1 MILINS
7 STREALKIFQPFLP
21 IYVPVGI
28 GYLLAITERAGIKT
42 RFIDEQVEE
51 DIFEKISDY
60 IKEMDKPYI
69 FGFSAM
75 TAAYKRAMVVSK
87 RVKELYPDSIVCIG
101 GVHASAIPDE
111 VMSNEHVDIVVRGEG
126 ELILPDLYRCIK
138 EGRSFTDI
146 ENISH
151 RQNGK
156 IVHNNIASVIDDL
169 DSLPPFPYH
178 RFTSKKYDLGFVV
191 SSRGCPY
198 GCIFCSNRVTTGMK
212 YRYRSPVSI
221 VDDLEVLYHRHGKT
235 FILFLDDNFLVNKKR
250 IYTLIDEIRQRG
262 LDNKM
267 TFSFQARGDNADY
280 ALFKDLYSSG
290 FKSVFFGM
298 ETASNR
304 IMKLIKKGETVE
316 QCINAVRMAK
326 ELGFH
331 VSAAFI
337 YGFPTETHSDRINC
351 ARLSKELEID
361 MARFNNATPYP
372 GTELYQ
378 IAKKE
383 GALNIQNDYENF
395 ISVSTFIENPFKK
408 IPFSYVPVGSSE
420 EEIRNDILFSH
431 LLIYL
436 DIRKIRM
443 MFSKR
448 GATKRWFNPGNKLR
462 DKFQKAPALFCFAIF
477 LAIKFSSLLFDILLK
492 RNTSISIAEFIIIL
506 TGRWRRLNS

>member
-146 ENISH
+146 ENISY

-212 YRYRSPVSI
+212 YRYRPPISI

-250 IYTLIDEIRQRG
+250 IYALIDEIRQRG

-408 IPFSYVPVGSSE
+408 IPFSYIPAGSTE
-420 EEIRNDILFSH
+420 NEIRNDILFSY
-431 LLIYL
+431 IIFYM
-436 DIRKIRM
+436 DIKKIKRILTTSGEGAGW
-443 MFSKR
+443 FSAGEKILE
-448 GATKRWFNPGNKLR
+448 TVKKI
-462 DKFQKAPALFCFAIF
+462 PALVF
-477 LAIKFSSLLFDILLK
+477 LGILLSVKFGSLFVNMLLK
-492 RNTSISIAEFIIIL
+492 RNTSISFGKL
-506 TGRWRRLNS
+506 FKSS

>member
-75 TAAYKRAMVVSK
+75 TAAYKRAMVVSR

-138 EGRSFTDI
+138 ESRSFTDI
-146 ENISH
+146 ENISY

-156 IVHNNIASVIDDL
+156 NVHNNIASVIDDL

-178 RFTSKKYDLGFVV
+178 RFTSRKYDLGFVV

-212 YRYRSPVSI
+212 YRYRSPISI

-250 IYTLIDEIRQRG
+250 IYALIDEIRQRG

-408 IPFSYVPVGSSE
+408 IPFSYIPAGSTE
-420 EEIRNDILFSH
+420 NEIRNDILFSY
-431 LLIYL
+431 IIFYM
-436 DIRKIRM
+436 DIKKIKRILTTSGEGAGW
-443 MFSKR
+443 FSAGEKILE
-448 GATKRWFNPGNKLR
+448 TVKKI
-462 DKFQKAPALFCFAIF
+462 PALVF
-477 LAIKFSSLLFDILLK
+477 LGILLSVKFGNLFVNMLLK
-492 RNTSISIAEFIIIL
+492 RNTSISFGKL
-506 TGRWRRLNS
+506 FKSS

>member
-7 STREALKIFQPFLP
+7 STREALKLFQPFLP

-146 ENISH
+146 ENISY

-156 IVHNNIASVIDDL
+156 NVHNNIASVIDDL

-212 YRYRSPVSI
+212 YRYRSPISI

-250 IYTLIDEIRQRG
+250 IYALIDEIRQRR

-408 IPFSYVPVGSSE
+408 IPFSYIPAGSTE
-420 EEIRNDILFSH
+420 NEIRNDILFSY
-431 LLIYL
+431 IIFYM
-436 DIRKIRM
+436 DIKKIKRILTM
-443 MFSKR
+443 SGEGAGWFSAGEKILE
-448 GATKRWFNPGNKLR
+448 TVKKI
-462 DKFQKAPALFCFAIF
+462 PALVF
-477 LAIKFSSLLFDILLK
+477 LGILLSVKFGSLFVNMLLK
-492 RNTSISIAEFIIIL
+492 RNTSTSFGKL
-506 TGRWRRLNS
+506 FKSS

>member
-1 MILINS
+1 
-7 STREALKIFQPFLP
+7 
-21 IYVPVGI
+21 VP
-28 GYLLAITERAGIKT
+28 
-42 RFIDEQVEE
+42 EE
-51 DIFEKISDY
+51 VL
-60 IKEMDKPYI
+60 
-69 FGFSAM
+69 
-75 TAAYKRAMVVSK
+75 TYK
-87 RVKELYPDSIVCIG
+87 
-101 GVHASAIPDE
+101 
-111 VMSNEHVDIVVRGEG
+111 HVDIVLRGEA
-126 ELILPDLYRCIK
+126 EVTLPELYRCLK
-138 EGRSFTDI
+138 GRDEFSHIDGISF
-146 ENISH
+146 
-151 RQNGK
+151 RQDSR
-156 IVHNNIASVIDDL
+156 IVHNNTAPVVQDL

-212 YRYRSPVSI
+212 YRYRSPISI

-250 IYTLIDEIRQRG
+250 IYALIDEIRQRG

-408 IPFSYVPVGSSE
+408 IPFSYIPAGSTE
-420 EEIRNDILFSH
+420 NEIRNDILFSY
-431 LLIYL
+431 IIFYM
-436 DIRKIRM
+436 DIKKIKRILTM
-443 MFSKR
+443 SGEGAGWFSAGEKILE
-448 GATKRWFNPGNKLR
+448 TVKKI
-462 DKFQKAPALFCFAIF
+462 PALVF
-477 LAIKFSSLLFDILLK
+477 LGILLSVKFGSLFVNMLLK
-492 RNTSISIAEFIIIL
+492 RNTSISFGKL
-506 TGRWRRLNS
+506 FKSS

>member
-7 STREALKIFQPFLP
+7 STREALKLFQPFLP

-75 TAAYKRAMVVSK
+75 TAAYKRAMVVSR

-111 VMSNEHVDIVVRGEG
+111 VMSNKHVDIVVRGEG

-146 ENISH
+146 ENISY

-156 IVHNNIASVIDDL
+156 NVHNNIASVIDDL

-250 IYTLIDEIRQRG
+250 IYALIDEIRQRG

-408 IPFSYVPVGSSE
+408 IPFSYIPAGSTE
-420 EEIRNDILFSH
+420 NEIRNDILFSY
-431 LLIYL
+431 IIFYM
-436 DIRKIRM
+436 DIKKIKRILTTSGEGAGW
-443 MFSKR
+443 FSAGEKILET
-448 GATKRWFNPGNKLR
+448 AKKI
-462 DKFQKAPALFCFAIF
+462 PALVF
-477 LAIKFSSLLFDILLK
+477 LGILLSVKFGSLFVNMLLK
-492 RNTSISIAEFIIIL
+492 RNTSTSFGKL
-506 TGRWRRLNS
+506 FKSS

>member
-28 GYLLAITERAGIKT
+28 GYLLAIAERAGIRT

-51 DIFEKISDY
+51 NVFEKISDY

-69 FGFSAM
+69 FGFSVM
-75 TAAYKRAMVVSK
+75 TAEYNRAMVVSK
-87 RVKELYPDSIVCIG
+87 RLKELYPDSIVCIG

-111 VMSNEHVDIVVRGEG
+111 VLSNEHIDIIVRGEG
-126 ELILPDLYRCIK
+126 ELILPGLYKCIK
-138 EGRSFTDI
+138 EGRSFNDI
-146 ENISH
+146 ESISY

-156 IVHNNIASVIDDL
+156 IVHNNIASFVNDL

-198 GCIFCSNRVTTGMK
+198 GCIFCSNRVTTGLK
-212 YRYRSPVSI
+212 YRYRSSMSI
-221 VDDLEVLYHRHGKT
+221 VDDLEVLYHKHGKT
-235 FILFLDDNFLVNKKR
+235 FILFLDDNFLVSKKR
-250 IYTLIDEIRQRG
+250 IYALIDEIRQRG
-262 LDNKM
+262 LDKKM

-304 IMKLIKKGETVE
+304 IMELIKKGETVE

-337 YGFPTETHSDRINC
+337 YGFPTETHSDRISC
-351 ARLSKELEID
+351 AKLSKELEID

-383 GALNIQNDYENF
+383 GALNIQNNYENF
-395 ISVSTFIENPFKK
+395 LSVSTFIENPFKK
-408 IPFSYVPVGSSE
+408 IPFSYVPIGSTE
-420 EEIRNDILFSH
+420 NEIRNDILFSY
-431 LLIYL
+431 IIFYM
-436 DIRKIRM
+436 DIKKIKRILTTPGEGAGWFTAGEKM
-443 MFSKR
+443 METFK
-448 GATKRWFNPGNKLR
+448 KI
-462 DKFQKAPALFCFAIF
+462 PALVF
-477 LAIKFSSLLFDILLK
+477 LGILLSVKFGSLFISMLLK
-492 RNTSISIAEFIIIL
+492 RNTSISFGNL
-506 TGRWRRLNS
+506 FKNL

>member
-7 STREALKIFQPFLP
+7 STREALKLFQPFLP

-75 TAAYKRAMVVSK
+75 TAAYKRAMVVSR

-126 ELILPDLYRCIK
+126 ELILPDLYRRIK

-146 ENISH
+146 ENISY

-156 IVHNNIASVIDDL
+156 NVHNNIASVIDDL

-178 RFTSKKYDLGFVV
+178 RFTSRKYDLGFVV

-250 IYTLIDEIRQRG
+250 IYALIDEIRQRG

-408 IPFSYVPVGSSE
+408 IPFSYIPAGSTE
-420 EEIRNDILFSH
+420 NEIRNDILFSY
-431 LLIYL
+431 IIFYM
-436 DIRKIRM
+436 DIKKIKRILTTSGEGAGW
-443 MFSKR
+443 FSAGEKILET
-448 GATKRWFNPGNKLR
+448 AKKI
-462 DKFQKAPALFCFAIF
+462 PALVF
-477 LAIKFSSLLFDILLK
+477 LGILLSVKFGSLFVNMLLK
-492 RNTSISIAEFIIIL
+492 RNTSISFGKL
-506 TGRWRRLNS
+506 FKSS

>member
-7 STREALKIFQPFLP
+7 STREALKLFQPFLP

-75 TAAYKRAMVVSK
+75 TAAYKRAMVVSR

-126 ELILPDLYRCIK
+126 ELILPDLYRRIK

-146 ENISH
+146 ENISY

-156 IVHNNIASVIDDL
+156 NVHNNIASVIDDL

-250 IYTLIDEIRQRG
+250 IYALIDEIRQRG

-290 FKSVFFGM
+290 FKSVFLGM

-408 IPFSYVPVGSSE
+408 IPFSYIPAGSTE
-420 EEIRNDILFSH
+420 NEIRNDILFSY
-431 LLIYL
+431 IIFYM
-436 DIRKIRM
+436 DIKKIKRILTTSGEGAGW
-443 MFSKR
+443 FSAGEKILET
-448 GATKRWFNPGNKLR
+448 AKKI
-462 DKFQKAPALFCFAIF
+462 PALVF
-477 LAIKFSSLLFDILLK
+477 LGILLSVKFGSLFVNMLLK
-492 RNTSISIAEFIIIL
+492 RNTSTSFGKL
-506 TGRWRRLNS
+506 FKSS